1 MKRTFSFPLAVTVFS
16 IVLGFTNCKK
26 EQAGR
31 FNDSATETNGLTSFT
46 SLTATTED
54 RIDAIVKDLAQS
66 DYSLSFDKPIPT
78 SGITKTN
85 YGATSYVVYADP
97 QDLICGDPIFKYYQ
111 KYVPIWKLPQFIVP
125 TCPDMIPFPLQFEKI
140 NELLQ
145 KADPAQFKG
154 LQGIKLASGGI
165 LMANETFTRQYAS
178 LKADK
183 VDEII
188 KGLNP
193 ERFILFGDPAKT
205 NGFFTRKAY
214 GFANVNDIVFK
225 PYKKSLQDIIPKPI
239 LIGCFDPEIL
249 AVIKEGFQ
257 KVNPATYKGL
267 GVNPIAET
275 RSIATLSMQY

>member
-1 MKRTFSFPLAVTVFS
+1 MKRTFSIPLAVTVFS

-31 FNDSATETNGLTSFT
+31 INNSATGNNGSNTFT
-46 SLTATTED
+46 SLSATMED

-78 SGITKTN
+78 SGITKTS

-97 QDLICGDPIFKYYQ
+97 QDLICGDPIFKKYQ
-111 KYVPIWKLPQFIVP
+111 KYMPIWKLPQFIVP
-125 TCPDMIPFPLQFEKI
+125 TCPDMIPFPHEFEKI

-145 KADPAQFKG
+145 KANPAQFKG
-154 LQGIKLASGGI
+154 LQGIKLAGGGI

-183 VDEII
+183 IDEII

-193 ERFILFGDPAKT
+193 EKFILFGDPAKS
-205 NGFFTRKAY
+205 NGFFTRNAY
-214 GFANVNDIVFK
+214 GFANVNDIVLK
-225 PYKKSLQDIIPKPI
+225 PYKKTLKDLIPRPI

-257 KVNPATYKGL
+257 KINPATYKGL
-267 GVNPIAET
+267 GVNPIDET
-275 RSIATLSMQY
+275 RNIATLSMQY